1 MPLTSPLA
9 LLGLGLPELLVI
21 VVIIVIIL
29 LLRRG
34 R

>member
-1 MPLTSPLA
+1 MHLPVM

-21 VVIIVIIL
+21 VVIIIVIL
-29 LLRRG
+29 FLRRDS